1 MLLGVPA
8 VNVALGAANTLRR
21 TVRGKWDDSLSAVR
35 GKWDDSVFAVRGKWD
50 NSLFDVRLLAMIL
63 PPSCCYGYR

>member
-8 VNVALGAANTLRR
+8 VSVALGAANTLRR

-35 GKWDDSVFAVRGKWD
+35 GKWDDSVFAVR
-50 NSLFDVRLLAMIL
+50 
-63 PPSCCYGYR
+63 